1 MTASR
6 KRTGLMVFAISM
18 LAILGRPTPC
28 PAEIQLIRIEN
39 RDAAEL
45 LHVVEALLSET
56 GKVSVDRGTNSLI
69 VKDGAE
75 VLQTVRKAVT
85 DLDQAPEQLTIRFR
99 FDEKDISAERAG
111 RVSAKASGDNWSMG
125 TADQAE
131 DGVHA
136 RVHDVRQDRKE
147 EGDFSVTVLSGNTG
161 YVRTGMKIPFTNRW
175 AYFTGRYAHTGE
187 TVNLETVETG
197 FEVRPTVSG
206 SNVRLEIVPR
216 IAHPDPHQGQTIRFT
231 EASTVLVVPRGK
243 WVSLSGN
250 RGEANEIV
258 GEMLSRGETKNA
270 DQCFLSVFVE
280 P

>member
-6 KRTGLMVFAISM
+6 KRTGLVVFALSM
-18 LAILGRPTPC
+18 LALMVRPTPC

-45 LHVVEALLSET
+45 LPVVQALLSET
-56 GKVSVDRGTNSLI
+56 GKVSVDRATNSLI

-85 DLDQAPEQLTIRFR
+85 DLDLAPEQLTIRFR
-99 FDEKDISAERAG
+99 FDEENLSARQGG
-111 RVSAKASGDNWSMG
+111 RVSARASGDDWSVG
-125 TADQAE
+125 TAAQGE
-131 DGVHA
+131 DGVH
-136 RVHDVRQDRKE
+136 VGVQDVRRDRKE
-147 EGDFSVTVLSGNTG
+147 GEDFSVTVLSGNTA

-206 SNVRLEIVPR
+206 SNVRLEIIPR

-231 EASTVLVVPRGK
+231 EASTVLMVPRGR
-243 WVSLSGN
+243 WVTLSEN
-250 RGEANEIV
+250 RGESNEVV
-258 GEMLSRGETKNA
+258 GEMLSGRRTNNA
-270 DQCFLSVFVE
+270 DRCFLSVFVE

>member
-1 MTASR
+1 MTPSR
-6 KRTGLMVFAISM
+6 KKTGLMVFALSM
-18 LAILGRPTPC
+18 LTLLTPPIVC

-45 LHVVEALLSET
+45 LPVVEALLSET

-69 VKDGAE
+69 VKDGAD

-99 FDEKDISAERAG
+99 FDEEDLFAERAG
-111 RVSAKASGDNWSMG
+111 RVLAKASEDDWSVG
-125 TADQAE
+125 TADRAE

-136 RVHDVRQDRKE
+136 EVHDVKQDRNHQ
-147 EGDFSVTVLSGNTG
+147 GDFSITVLSGNTA

-231 EASTVLVVPRGK
+231 EASTVLVLPRGK
-243 WVSLSGN
+243 WVTLSKN
-250 RGEANEIV
+250 RGEANEVV
-258 GEMLSRGETKNA
+258 GEILSGRKTNNA
-270 DQCFLSVFVE
+270 DRCFLSVFVE

>member
-1 MTASR
+1 MTPSR
-6 KRTGLMVFAISM
+6 KKTGLMVFALSM
-18 LAILGRPTPC
+18 LTLLTPPIVC

-45 LHVVEALLSET
+45 LPVVEALLSET

-69 VKDGAE
+69 VKDGAD

-99 FDEKDISAERAG
+99 FDEQDLSSQQGG
-111 RVSAKASGDNWSMG
+111 RVSARASGDDWSVG
-125 TADQAE
+125 TADQTE
-131 DGVHA
+131 DGVYVGAHG
-136 RVHDVRQDRKE
+136 VMQDRKE
-147 EGDFSVTVLSGNTG
+147 EGEFSVTVLSGNTA
-161 YVRTGMKIPFTNRW
+161 YVRTGTKIPFTNRW

-231 EASTVLVVPRGK
+231 EASTVLVAPRGK
-243 WVSLSGN
+243 WVSLSENTGKGN
-250 RGEANEIV
+250 EVVNEI
-258 GEMLSRGETKNA
+258 LSRGQTNNA
-270 DQCFLSVFVE
+270 GRQSLSVFVE